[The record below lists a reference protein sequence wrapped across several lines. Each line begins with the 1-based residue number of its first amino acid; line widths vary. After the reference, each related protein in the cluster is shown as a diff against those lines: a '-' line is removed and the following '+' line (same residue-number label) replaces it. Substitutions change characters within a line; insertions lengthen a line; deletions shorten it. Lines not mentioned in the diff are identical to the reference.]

1 MFICI
6 FSENVWFVQLIKG
19 KQKHCGGDSAEKQA
33 EGSSSAVRGDLLS
46 PPAARPGPLG
56 RRAEAVGSR
65 ITAWESM
72 ALLHP
77 AVYAP
82 PNEQVSGVFR
92 PSVVVLT
99 LSLPLSGS
107 HQLPVD
113 INCKQT

>member
-1 MFICI
+1 MEGTVLR
-6 FSENVWFVQLIKG
+6 SRRRAHPQL
-19 KQKHCGGDSAEKQA
+19 CAVTCSALLLQ
-33 EGSSSAVRGDLLS
+33 GRDLCV
-46 PPAARPGPLG
+46 G
-56 RRAEAVGSR
+56 RRAGAVGSR